1 MKKNIWHVYLLLIA
15 FLLTQPVGLA
25 RGAETDSRGVVV
37 PILLYHRLGPEV
49 ADSMTVKTAVFASHL
64 EYLQA
69 NGYTVI
75 PLRRL
80 IAYIAGEAPPPP
92 AHSVVITAD
101 DGHKSVF
108 TDMFPLVKRY
118 HIPITLFIYP
128 SAISNAKYAMTWQQL
143 REMQDSGLVDIQSHT
158 YWHPNFNKEKK
169 RLAAATY
176 ANFVHMQLGKS
187 KVVLEQRLGIHV
199 DMLAWP
205 YGIYDDELIDSAR
218 KLGYIASFTL
228 ERRPGKSLR

>member
-1 MKKNIWHVYLLLIA
+1 MKNTWHVYVLLIA
-15 FLLTQPVGLA
+15 FLLTLPVGLA
-25 RGAETDSRGVVV
+25 RGAEPDSQGVVV

-49 ADSMTVKTAVFASHL
+49 ADSMTVKTSVFASHL

-80 IAYIAGEAPPPP
+80 IAYIAGEVPPPP

-118 HIPITLFIYP
+118 HISPRDHFIYLP
-128 SAISNAKYAMTWQQL
+128 F
-143 REMQDSGLVDIQSHT
+143 GHIQCEIRHD
-158 YWHPNFNKEKK
+158 
-169 RLAAATY
+169 LAT
-176 ANFVHMQLGKS
+176 
-187 KVVLEQRLGIHV
+187 I
-199 DMLAWP
+199 
-205 YGIYDDELIDSAR
+205 AR
-218 KLGYIASFTL
+218 DAG
-228 ERRPGKSLR
+228 